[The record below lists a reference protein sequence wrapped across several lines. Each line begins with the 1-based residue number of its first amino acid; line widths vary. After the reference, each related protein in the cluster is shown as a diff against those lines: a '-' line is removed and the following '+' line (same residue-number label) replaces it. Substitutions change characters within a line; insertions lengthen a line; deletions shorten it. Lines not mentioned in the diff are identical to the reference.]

1 MPGMRST
8 ESHQSTAGPA
18 DAPAVSLA
26 DLQVWIEASSGLAAR
41 DRRDCRAAIR
51 ALCAMLGSDAAA
63 TPADAAELDR
73 RLARVPKP
81 ARGRADKTVANIR
94 WRLRRAI
101 ALHGGETGPAPRDTA
116 LTPHWAAL
124 RERLPTRRLRYGL
137 SRLIREASAAG
148 VEPQMVSDAL
158 LEAIAGRL
166 AASAGEARARAF
178 RRQAAEC
185 WNEAA
190 GLVAGWPRLRLA
202 SPARPA
208 RPSQLPLDAFP
219 ITFRRDLERYLA
231 WAAHS
236 GRLSRDGSSR
246 SLSPST
252 VRLRGEHLRL
262 AASALARRL
271 GYPRRV
277 ISLATLVEPV
287 NFKLLLGEYLGPGGE
302 RQAGTF
308 ARGLAVTLFGVAR
321 QWVKA
326 PASQLDQ
333 LGHYK
338 RRLGGG
344 VAPRRAGSDR
354 LALERFADPATLAA
368 LRTLPERLFAEA
380 AGGRSLQPRAVRK
393 AQLAVALALLL
404 TAPLRLGQLAGLRL
418 GHELRRPSG
427 RHGPM
432 SLVAG
437 DAAAAP
443 ECAIV
448 GPAKAIVDDYL
459 DHCHAALL
467 PNPEAWLFLR
477 SDGSRW
483 GEAALRHG
491 IAAETRRAIGIAST
505 PGRLR
510 QLAAANT
517 GRSMTVCQPTG
528 RGTMPTRI
536 EPTGPGPIGMEPA
549 QAQAQRSGAG
559 RRDTEGPPD
568 AHDSQRAE
576 RDALLAGLC
585 APQARIAPK
594 YLYDSLG
601 SALFD
606 AITELDEYYPTR
618 TERAILRT
626 HEREIAAA
634 FGRAGCTLID
644 LGAGN
649 GEKAAS
655 LFPVLRPREY
665 VALDIS
671 VDYLQRSLEALQRRF
686 PQIVMTA
693 IGADLA
699 RPLVLP
705 ARLAREG
712 RLFFYP
718 GSSIGNLTPDEAR
731 RFLAGLCAALDETGG
746 LLIGIDLL
754 KDPATLQAAYDD
766 PLGVTAAFNLNV
778 LRRANR
784 IAGTDFAPAD
794 WRHVAYFEPA
804 HGRIEM
810 HLEACRALRVS
821 WPGGE
826 RRFAAGERIHTE
838 NSYKYRLG
846 EFAAL
851 LADAGFALQAHW
863 SDEREWFAVLLA
875 RPQSQR
881 TGQAN
886 SSTVPVSTP
895 AR

>member
-1 MPGMRST
+1 MRST
-8 ESHQSTAGPA
+8 DSPQPNAGQA

-26 DLQVWIEASSGLAAR
+26 DLQAWIEANSGLAAR
-41 DRRDCRAAIR
+41 DRRDYRAAIR

-63 TPADAAELDR
+63 TPADAAALDR

-94 WRLRRAI
+94 WRVRRAI
-101 ALHGGETGPAPRDTA
+101 ALHRGETGPPPRGTA
-116 LTPHWAAL
+116 LAPHWAAL

-148 VEPQMVSDAL
+148 VEPQWVSDAL

-166 AASAGEARARAF
+166 AADAGEARARAF

-190 GLVAGWPRLRLA
+190 GLVAGWPQLRLA
-202 SPARPA
+202 TPVRPA
-208 RPSQLPLDAFP
+208 RPPQLPLDAFP
-219 ITFRRDLERYLA
+219 VTFRRDLERYLA

-344 VAPRRAGSDR
+344 AAPRRAGSDR

-380 AGGRSLQPRAVRK
+380 AGGRSLQPQAVRK
-393 AQLAVALALLL
+393 AQLAVAIALLL
-404 TAPLRLGQLAGLRL
+404 AAPLRLGQLAGLRL
-418 GHELRRPSG
+418 GYELRRPSG

-491 IAAETRRAIGIAST
+491 IAAETRRAIGIASA
-505 PGRLR
+505 PGLLR
-510 QLAAANT
+510 QLAAAGT
-517 GRSMTVCQPTG
+517 GRSMTICQPTG

-549 QAQAQRSGAG
+549 QAQRSGAG
-559 RRDTEGPPD
+559 RRGTDGSPD
-568 AHDSQRAE
+568 AYDSQRAE

-594 YLYDSLG
+594 YFYDSLG

-618 TERAILRT
+618 TERTILRA
-626 HEREIAAA
+626 HEREIGAA

-693 IGADLA
+693 VGADLA

-718 GSSIGNLTPDEAR
+718 GSSIGNFTPDEAR
-731 RFLAGLCAALDETGG
+731 RFLAGLRAALDETGG

-778 LRRANR
+778 LRRANC
-784 IAGTDFAPAD
+784 IAGTDFALAD

-804 HGRIEM
+804 HARIEM
-810 HLEACRALRVS
+810 HLEARRALRVS

-846 EFAAL
+846 DFAAL

-863 SDEREWFAVLLA
+863 TDEREWFAVLLA

-895 AR
+895 VR